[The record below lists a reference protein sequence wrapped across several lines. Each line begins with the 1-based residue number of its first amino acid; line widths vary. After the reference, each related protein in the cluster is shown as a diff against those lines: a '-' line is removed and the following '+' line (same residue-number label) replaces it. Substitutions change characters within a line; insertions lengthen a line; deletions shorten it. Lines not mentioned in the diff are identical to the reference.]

1 MYWGT
6 QSYTL
11 RKKVLVDKKF
21 QLEQAIMDME
31 TIGAL
36 DTVTEHLRDQEEYSE
51 KLQDIILDGEEAKI
65 RQKEID
71 EKMKDM
77 VENDSEE

>member
-1 MYWGT
+1 
-6 QSYTL
+6 
-11 RKKVLVDKKF
+11 
-21 QLEQAIMDME
+21 MDME

-36 DTVTEHLRDQEEYSE
+36 DNVTEHLKEQEMNSE

-71 EKMKDM
+71 EQMKNM
-77 VENDSEE
+77 VDNDSEE

>member
-1 MYWGT
+1 
-6 QSYTL
+6 
-11 RKKVLVDKKF
+11 
-21 QLEQAIMDME
+21 MDME

-36 DTVTEHLRDQEEYSE
+36 DNVTEHLKEQEMNSE

-71 EKMKDM
+71 EQMRNM
-77 VENDSEE
+77 VDNDSEE

>member
-1 MYWGT
+1 M
-6 QSYTL
+6 
-11 RKKVLVDKKF
+11 LVDKKF
-21 QLEQAIMDME
+21 QLEQAVMDME

-77 VENDSEE
+77 VGG

>member
-1 MYWGT
+1 
-6 QSYTL
+6 
-11 RKKVLVDKKF
+11 
-21 QLEQAIMDME
+21 MDME

-36 DTVTEHLRDQEEYSE
+36 DNVTEHLKEQEMNSE

-71 EKMKDM
+71 EQMRNM

>member
-1 MYWGT
+1 MIS

-21 QLEQAIMDME
+21 QLDQAIMDME

-36 DTVTEHLRDQEEYSE
+36 DNVTEHLKEQEMNSE

-71 EKMKDM
+71 EQMRNM
-77 VENDSEE
+77 VDNDSEE

>member
-1 MYWGT
+1 MIN

-21 QLEQAIMDME
+21 QLQQAIMDME

-36 DTVTEHLRDQEEYSE
+36 DNVTEHLKEQEMNSE
-51 KLQDIILDGEEAKI
+51 KLQDIILDG
-65 RQKEID
+65 
-71 EKMKDM
+71 
-77 VENDSEE
+77 

>member
-1 MYWGT
+1 MLS

-36 DTVTEHLRDQEEYSE
+36 DNVTEHLKDQEEYSE

-77 VENDSEE
+77 VENDS

>member
-1 MYWGT
+1 MLS

-36 DTVTEHLRDQEEYSE
+36 DNVTEHLKDQEEYSE

-77 VENDSEE
+77 VENDSEEE

>member
-1 MYWGT
+1 MN
-6 QSYTL
+6 L
-11 RKKVLVDKKF
+11 K
-21 QLEQAIMDME
+21 
-31 TIGAL
+31 
-36 DTVTEHLRDQEEYSE
+36 DQEEYSE

-77 VENDSEE
+77 VENDSEEE